1 MMKSVL
7 IVTSN
12 EDKFKEISMVLNEFS
27 IKAKRINLDFP
38 EHGENIE
45 GVAENKAKE
54 AFRKVKKPLI
64 VEDTGIFFSAY
75 KDFPGGYA
83 KRIYKSLGLTG
94 LIKLLEN
101 KSRKAYFQTVI
112 CYYDGK
118 RTKTFSGKLHGT
130 IVKKIHTDKFL
141 RQKFPYDRIFIE
153 NKYKKPVSLLT
164 LEEKIKI
171 SHRAKAAEKFARW
184 LKDSIAEE

>member
-1 MMKSVL
+1 MRSVL
-7 IVTSN
+7 VVTSN
-12 EDKFKEISMVLNEFS
+12 EDKFKEISLVLNKS
-27 IKAKRINLDFP
+27 DIKTKRINLDFP
-38 EHGENIE
+38 EYGENIE
-45 GVAENKAKE
+45 EVAKNKAKE
-54 AFRKVKKPLI
+54 AFKRVRKPLI
-64 VEDTGIFFSAY
+64 VEDTAILFTAY
-75 KDFPGGYA
+75 KDFPGNYA